1 MRLVL
6 LPYVVYYLPISVGF
20 NLEKFMSEA
29 FSNKVSKEVQDKIEL
44 VVGLAEDL
52 PVFDFDCDEV
62 TRAAIPHQSY
72 DGFISFNLGGF
83 TLSSWFYNYGS
94 GRFLTKG
101 HREWSYGMEKMC
113 LTDFARDYPGEAL
126 DSEEFDAYNREYMDE
141 GTFIQFRCYVD
152 DDGCI
157 QVDLCVCYKDAPYY
171 RSTAFEVIADVALSE
186 ERFMRL
192 RPEAIIRWIECCY
205 RKA

>member
-1 MRLVL
+1 
-6 LPYVVYYLPISVGF
+6 
-20 NLEKFMSEA
+20 MSEA
-29 FSNKVSKEVQDKIEL
+29 FSGKVGQAVQDRIEL

-52 PVFDFDCDEV
+52 HIFDFDCDDV
-62 TRAAIPHQSY
+62 TREVIPHQSY
-72 DGFISFNLGGF
+72 DGFISLNLGGF

-94 GRFLTKG
+94 GRFLTKLQ
-101 HREWSYGMEKMC
+101 REWSYGMEKMC
-113 LTDFARDYPGEAL
+113 LTDFARDYPGE
-126 DSEEFDAYNREYMDE
+126 EFDAYSREYMDE

-152 DDGCI
+152 DDGWV
-157 QVDLCVCYKDAPYY
+157 QVDLCICYKDSPYY
-171 RSTAFEVIADVALSE
+171 RSQYFEVIADVTLSE